1 MEIAERT
8 AIGLSALCNK
18 NSYNITAA
26 IMEELETQH
35 LYHILPR
42 TVLQAQAREY
52 MVRENYW
59 INRKLERGKNR
70 KSISRNVGNWIRLPT
85 LPVTTPPPHLVLKS
99 FRIPNHVHARL
110 CCRMSQMFRG

>member
-52 MVRENYW
+52 TIPGRYW
-59 INRKLERGKNR
+59 INRKLEQGKNR
-70 KSISRNVGNWIRLPT
+70 KSISRNVGNSIRLPT
-85 LPVTTPPPHLVLKS
+85 LPVTSPPPRLGLKS
-99 FRIPNHVHARL
+99 LRIPNHVHARL
-110 CCRMSQMFRG
+110 CCRSSQMFRG